1 MQKSCMLLT
10 MGLLTVIIIQS
21 HSVCLLFGE
30 HWDIVERR
38 LNKDV
43 TSYKILTQ

>member
-1 MQKSCMLLT
+1 MQKSCTLVT
-10 MGLLTVIIIQS
+10 VGLVSAIIIQS

-30 HWDIVERR
+30 HWDIVERC
-38 LNKDV
+38 LNKDM